1 LRQKLEEAQAGAAES
16 TQRAFSAERRVEAIE
31 VHVCT
36 HTYIHMHVY
45 IYTHTHTHTY
55 THTHTE
61 REREREREREQE
73 ARGESGAAD
82 FFFDTQ
88 SESKKLEGI
97 VEQLSLRLEN
107 NLKDSDASKAQLLE
121 ARRIADANNEETS
134 DALAQARRE
143 LKNTQV
149 CKYSIYN
156 IYSAVYYMYTM
167 LSS

>member
-1 LRQKLEEAQAGAAES
+1 MRQKLEEAQAGAAES

-55 THTHTE
+55 THTE
-61 REREREREREQE
+61 RERERERERE
-73 ARGESGAAD
+73 
-82 FFFDTQ
+82 